1 MAVGGNTRGRGVEGW
16 EGEGGHVDATTA
28 DPTWHAVAAHSRA
41 PSSGMMGIQA
51 ANGPRRVAAAG
62 AALLLV
68 CGACAVVSMAGSGGG
83 GGGASVLEAS
93 GGRMFDLPSS
103 KVMSMERRELDERLG
118 ASSQGSATSSLYI
131 PDYWKAYD
139 SSPEDNMADVVKQ
152 LKKLGES
159 LPLPSYVPNVAAKRT
174 FWRSEETLFNYVG
187 IALRKKTRRHQLK
200 P

>member
-1 MAVGGNTRGRGVEGW
+1 MAVGSSNTRGKEGEVW
-16 EGEGGHVDATTA
+16 EGEGSDIDETTA
-28 DPTWHAVAAHSRA
+28 DATWHAVAAYSRA
-41 PSSGMMGIQA
+41 PTSGMMGIKTDK
-51 ANGPRRVAAAG
+51 GWRVAAAG

-159 LPLPSYVPNVAAKRT
+159 LPLPSYVPIVAAKRT